1 MLHVCRVYYGL
12 SLKTARP
19 PDSVILTESAL
30 SMSLM
35 AIRAVCRYVS
45 HADMTLRLR
54 RWLHFKIISA
64 LLTVFEIMSENVDR
78 YGNPDILRLRLR
90 MWLAEVLGRFV

>member
-1 MLHVCRVYYGL
+1 
-12 SLKTARP
+12 
-19 PDSVILTESAL
+19 
-30 SMSLM
+30 
-35 AIRAVCRYVS
+35 
-45 HADMTLRLR
+45 MTLRLR